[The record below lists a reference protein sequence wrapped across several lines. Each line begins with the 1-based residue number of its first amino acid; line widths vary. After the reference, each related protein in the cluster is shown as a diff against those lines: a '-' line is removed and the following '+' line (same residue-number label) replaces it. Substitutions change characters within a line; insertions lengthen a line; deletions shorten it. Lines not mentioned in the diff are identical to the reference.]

1 VLYNYG
7 REEII
12 KVLLRIEIKQSN
24 KIYEY
29 DDARL
34 MQGDFED
41 EIKPLNLSYISMQRK
56 RTNK

>member
-7 REEII
+7 RGEII

-34 MQGDFED
+34 KQGDCED

>member
-1 VLYNYG
+1 MLYNYG

>member
-29 DDARL
+29 DDARFK
-34 MQGDFED
+34 QGDFED